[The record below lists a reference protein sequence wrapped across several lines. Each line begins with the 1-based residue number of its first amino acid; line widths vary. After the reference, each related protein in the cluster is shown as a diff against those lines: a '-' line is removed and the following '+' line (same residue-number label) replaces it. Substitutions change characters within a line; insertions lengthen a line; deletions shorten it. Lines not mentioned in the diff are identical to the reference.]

1 MKVPL
6 IASINKRTIN
16 LKDNSLMVKMYR
28 NGKAE
33 AVPSPYKPCFYTE
46 DENGETKKLIASDKT
61 VNLKKHTYIPS
72 RDHVPTHALFDGG
85 REALLERLCIEHPTF
100 FADYPNDQD
109 VKCLVFDIET
119 HSPDGTFPF
128 G

>member
-16 LKDNSLMVKMYR
+16 LETKELMVKMYR
-28 NGKAE
+28 NGQAM
-33 AVPSPYKPCFYTE
+33 AVKSPFVPYYYIE
-46 DENGETKKLIASDKT
+46 DETNGETKKLIASDKT
-61 VNLKKHTYIPS
+61 AQLKKYNYIPGK
-72 RDHVPTHALFDGG
+72 DHVPNHALFDGG

-109 VKCLVFDIET
+109 VKCLVFDI
-119 HSPDGTFPF
+119 
-128 G
+128 